1 MILEKLGWELSL
13 SKMIIKFYPNLI
25 NIVFWVKPL
34 EIQV

>member
-13 SKMIIKFYPNLI
+13 SKMIIKFYQSLR
-25 NIVFWVKPL
+25 NIAFWVKPF